1 MDSNKDGKLTL
12 EEMQAFMHR
21 AAPTIRAIDEQT
33 ANTHVG
39 YLTEIVF
46 SSRFIE
52 WSRDREIKHERG
64 SQKVRPRIAPRPRA
78 RRRGTSARSA
88 VAVILARLAR
98 LSNPL

>member
-1 MDSNKDGKLTL
+1 MIGPAVAGDRDG
-12 EEMQAFMHR
+12 E

-64 SQKVRPRIAPRPRA
+64 SQKVRPRIRSEAPRSSPGYIRPV
-78 RRRGTSARSA
+78 RRGGDIGTARAA
-88 VAVILARLAR
+88 VKSSL
-98 LSNPL
+98 N